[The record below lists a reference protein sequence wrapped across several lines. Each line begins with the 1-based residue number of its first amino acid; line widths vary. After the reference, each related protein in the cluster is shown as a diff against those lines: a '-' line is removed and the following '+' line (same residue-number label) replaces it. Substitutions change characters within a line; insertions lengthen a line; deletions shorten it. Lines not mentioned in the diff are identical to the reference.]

1 MLVNGK
7 SLLIKKKKEKRAI
20 FHFNINNLEWTKSI
34 LLECNKLNEPV
45 ILGVSESAV
54 NYMGGY
60 DVVVSLV
67 NSLIKD
73 LDIKIDVVLHLDHGK
88 SILSC
93 IKAIDAGFT
102 SVMIDASKEEFAKN
116 IEIVKEVV
124 LYAHSK
130 NVAVEAELGI
140 MGELKDNNLENSKLT
155 NKDDCIKFV
164 KETGIDSLAAS
175 VGTVHG
181 LYTEKLNID
190 YGLINEISCSVDTPL
205 VLHGGS
211 GLPNSVLKECVK
223 NGITKININSDLQ
236 DKWAKSVRNFLD
248 SNKDVIDPRKIIE
261 SGMQSLMEEIDLKMN
276 INN

>member
-7 SLLIKKKKEKRAI
+7 SLLIKAKKEKRAI
-20 FHFNINNLEWTKSI
+20 FNFNINNLEWTKSI

-261 SGMQSLMEEIDLKMN
+261 SGMQSLME
-276 INN
+276 